1 MERLEEKID
10 RDLLNALIPS
20 WVEEKKR
27 PMEATLY
34 VEEVE
39 GNYWRD
45 AGLKGYEKVFSYE
58 VKSNKPFNGSGNL
71 LRSGCVVFGDGGVRR
86 VHYENGHGR
95 DGIKF
100 LEGSDEWERD
110 LFSKIGSLLEGKYCS
125 RV

>member
-71 LRSGCVVFGDGGVRR
+71 LGSGCVVFGDGGVRR
-86 VHYENGHGR
+86 VEYENGHRGE
-95 DGIKF
+95 GIKF
-100 LEGSDEWERD
+100 LEGRGNGERD
-110 LFSKIGSLLEGKYCS
+110 LFSKIGRLLEKECFS
-125 RV
+125 KV